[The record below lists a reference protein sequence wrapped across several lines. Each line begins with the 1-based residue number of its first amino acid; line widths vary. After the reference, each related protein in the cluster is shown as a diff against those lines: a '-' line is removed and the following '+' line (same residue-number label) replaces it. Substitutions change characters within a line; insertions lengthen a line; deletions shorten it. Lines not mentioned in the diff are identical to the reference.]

1 MPERGDRVAWVFPG
15 QGSQEVGMGRDLAE
29 ASPAARRIL
38 ETADAVLGYPLSRL
52 CFEGPEDTLRQT
64 ACAQPAIFT
73 VSLACLEAARELGG
87 LSEEHPAFVAGHSL
101 GEYTALVAA
110 GALDLEMG
118 LRLVQE
124 RGRLM
129 QEAAEANPGT
139 MAALIGLDD
148 ADVAELCTATGAE
161 LCNLN
166 SPGQVVIGGPV
177 EVVEAAV
184 AAARERGAQR
194 AVRLN
199 VSGAFHTSLT
209 APAAQGMARAAAEA
223 ALRDPAIPVVVNG
236 TGLPAHSASD
246 IREELVYQLTHP
258 VRWRE
263 SVEFM
268 AGAGVSGFV
277 EIGPGRVLSG
287 LIRRTVPGAS
297 VRTIGDAASARA
309 QQS

>member
-38 ETADAVLGYPLSRL
+38 ETADAVLGYPLSHL

-64 ACAQPAIFT
+64 AYAQPAIFT
-73 VSLACLEAARELGG
+73 TSLACLEAARELGG

>member
-29 ASPAARRIL
+29 ASPAARRVL

-64 ACAQPAIFT
+64 AYAQPAIFT
-73 VSLACLEAARELGG
+73 TSLACLEAARELGG

-223 ALRDPAIPVVVNG
+223 PLRDPAIPVVVNG